1 VRFILVSPKNRTA
14 YNFRGDLIKRIISC
28 GYEVIVTGPNRV
40 DVEKIE
46 ALGAHFVEI
55 PMNKNGVNP
64 KEDLKYQK
72 ALYELFKKE
81 KPDVVLGYTSKPVI
95 YGSIAAK
102 KAGVPHKVAM
112 ITGLGYA
119 FTAQTKKAKAIRAV
133 MSVLYKKALNCADT
147 VIFQNPDDREQFVS
161 SGLVKSEKC
170 RVVNGSG
177 VNTNRFSV
185 ADYPDKITFFM
196 LSRVM
201 YSKGI
206 REYLRA
212 CELVKEKHPEVRF
225 MLLGACE
232 NIQDSLS
239 KEDLAPYVEKGIIEH
254 FGETDRVEDYYKQC
268 SVYVLPSYREGTP
281 RTVLEAMSMGRAIIT
296 TDAPGCRETV
306 IDGKTGFLV
315 PVKNAEAV
323 AEKMTEFIENP
334 ELIKTLGAASAEYAR
349 EKFSVDKVND
359 DMCCHLNI
367 ERMNKYAVV

>member
-1 VRFILVSPKNRTA
+1 MRFILVSPKNRTA

-28 GYEVIVTGPNRV
+28 GYEVIVTGPDRV
-40 DVEKIE
+40 GVEKIE
-46 ALGAHFVEI
+46 ALGARFVEI

-64 KEDLKYQK
+64 FKDIRYER
-72 ALYELFKKE
+72 ALYKLFCKE

-239 KEDLAPYVEKGIIEH
+239 KEDLAPYIEKGIIEH

-367 ERMNKYAVV
+367 ERTNKYAVV

>member
-1 VRFILVSPKNRTA
+1 MRFILVSPKNRTA

-40 DVEKIE
+40 GVEKIE
-46 ALGAHFVEI
+46 ALGARFVEI
-55 PMNKNGVNP
+55 PMNKNVVNP

-72 ALYELFKKE
+72 ALCELFKKE

-367 ERMNKYAVV
+367 ERTNKYAVV

>member
-1 VRFILVSPKNRTA
+1 MRFILVSPKNRTA

-367 ERMNKYAVV
+367 ERTNKYAVV

>member
-1 VRFILVSPKNRTA
+1 MRFILVSPKNRTA